1 VSFIW
6 GVGAV
11 MRARLARDGI
21 TLIGDLAATIEAA
34 LKRRYRAE
42 GMRPSRLA
50 RGLDA
55 RAIRP
60 ERQAKSLSAEAAWAE
75 DIAAFGLLEH
85 RLWLLCEKLSA

>member
-60 ERQAKSLSAEAAWAE
+60 ESLSAEAAWAE